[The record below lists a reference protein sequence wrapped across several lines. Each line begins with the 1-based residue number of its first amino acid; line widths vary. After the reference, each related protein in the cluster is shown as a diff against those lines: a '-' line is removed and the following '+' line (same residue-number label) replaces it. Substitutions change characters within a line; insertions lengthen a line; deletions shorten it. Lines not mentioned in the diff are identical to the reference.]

1 MLVDYQPMSVDFL
14 VDVSC
19 AKNGVD
25 LLSTV
30 GSQSHVFHEVTEREI
45 AVGADLNIT
54 SFQMNLPHRREK
66 IRPVFPHSVCSLE
79 GL

>member
-1 MLVDYQPMSVDFL
+1 MLVDYQPMSIDFL

-45 AVGADLNIT
+45 AVGADLNGGRTGAGGAAFAFANWPAPGIE
-54 SFQMNLPHRREK
+54 N
-66 IRPVFPHSVCSLE
+66 
-79 GL
+79 G